1 MDSINTKTA
10 QYFEQEEIIVQP
22 KAPWLQ
28 TNGQHT
34 PDEHLKMLTP
44 SWSAATWEKYLKW
57 YEDLE
62 GQRAESVVPP
72 KKYDDICNN
81 LEESIFVYA
90 ESSSNQDLREL
101 VGEYLKSLSN
111 KQQLVLNM
119 IFWKG
124 RSERYVAKS
133 LKMDPAS
140 VHRTKIRALNKIKD
154 LAKKVSSSRIMRG
167 EDFIFLISKGE
178 ENGKQPSNIED
189 PFAKEAC

>member
-10 QYFEQEEIIVQP
+10 QYFEQEEVIVQA

-28 TNGQHT
+28 INGQHT
-34 PDEHLKMLTP
+34 PDEHLKTLTP

-72 KKYDDICNN
+72 KKYDDICDN

-90 ESSSNQDLREL
+90 ESSSDQDLREL
-101 VGEYLKSLSN
+101 VGEYLKSLSK

-124 RSERYVAKS
+124 RSERYVAQKLGMKQQAVNQ
-133 LKMDPAS
+133 LK
-140 VHRTKIRALNKIKD
+140 KRALSKIKD
-154 LAKKVSSSRIMRG
+154 LAQNVVASRIMRG

-189 PFAKEAC
+189 PFAKKAC